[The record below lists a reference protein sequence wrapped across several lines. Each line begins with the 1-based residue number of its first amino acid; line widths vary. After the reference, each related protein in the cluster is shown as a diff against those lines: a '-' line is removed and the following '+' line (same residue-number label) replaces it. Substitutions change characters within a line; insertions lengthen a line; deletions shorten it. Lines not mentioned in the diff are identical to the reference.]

1 MPILYNFAF
10 FYFKQNKEKQSE
22 GNSNSLHAT
31 GLEVLEMLYSY
42 LIYYILHPVTYE
54 IAGKMGGVFWADIF

>member
-10 FYFKQNKEKQSE
+10 FYFKQNKEKQSG

-31 GLEVLEMLYSY
+31 GLEALEMLYSY
-42 LIYYILHPVTYE
+42 LIYYILHPVTY
-54 IAGKMGGVFWADIF
+54 